1 MKATINLILLTAIA
15 SKAQSSQNATLSQT
29 EMDSMLKLSCQQDAE
44 CLAFLDELQALEQGG
59 LTRTLSVE
67 SMDRW
72 NYLRRLKNLKLLVL
86 HLQPE
91 HRFLR
96 YCHYGC
102 YCLTDPLYTLTPPPN
117 HGKPRDPIDA
127 ACKVQ
132 HQCYECAKMDHP
144 SRSCTADRVQYSYVL
159 TRDETDVNN
168 HWKKSIEC
176 TDDPMSKKRPGQ
188 ISPKW
193 SCRRSMCECD
203 KRLAE
208 QLRENFDQ
216 WSDEYS
222 TALGDFDPTNEC
234 VVEEGKGNGGVKGE
248 PECCG
253 DQFGGSRFPFNNR
266 DGNRGCCGSKTYD
279 TQMFACCADKTV
291 LGSC

>member
-1 MKATINLILLTAIA
+1 MRRGLNFILLAAIA
-15 SKAQSSQNATLSQT
+15 KSQNASNGTLSQA
-29 EMDSMLKLSCQQDAE
+29 EMDAMIEASCQGDAE
-44 CLAFLDELQALEQGG
+44 CIAFLDELHALEQGG
-59 LTRTLSVE
+59 LTRTLSEE
-67 SMDRW
+67 SMERW

-102 YCLTDPLYTLTPPPN
+102 YCLTDPLYSLTPPPN
-117 HGKPRDPIDA
+117 KGAPRDPIDA

-144 SRSCTADRVQYSYVL
+144 TRTCTADKVQYSYRL
-159 TRDETDVNN
+159 LRDENDPDN

-176 TDDPMSKKRPGQ
+176 VDDPMSKKRPGQ
-188 ISPKW
+188 IAPKW

-203 KRLAE
+203 KRMAE
-208 QLRENFDQ
+208 QLREHFAEWN
-216 WSDEYS
+216 DEFS
-222 TALGDFDPTNEC
+222 TSLGDFDTSVCTAPE
-234 VVEEGKGNGGVKGE
+234 GNGGGDQGQ

-253 DQFGGSRFPFNNR
+253 SQFGGSRFPFNNR
-266 DGNRGCCGSKTYD
+266 NGVRGCCGGKTYD
-279 TQMFACCADKTV
+279 TTMLTCCSDQTV
-291 LGSC
+291 LGEC

>member
-1 MKATINLILLTAIA
+1 MYKSRKNRWSCNTSRRICQRGGNVQSLPEVSENLKKNVKNPKHPKHLKNPKNTCHRFLKMKTAINLVLLTAITT
-15 SKAQSSQNATLSQT
+15 KAQNSHNGTLSQT

-44 CLAFLDELQALEQGG
+44 CLTFLDELQALEQGG
-59 LTRTLSVE
+59 LTRTLSEE
-67 SMDRW
+67 SLERW

-102 YCLTDPLYTLTPPPN
+102 YCLTDPLYTLTPPPS

-132 HQCYECAKMDHP
+132 HQCYECAEMDHP

-159 TRDETDVNN
+159 TRDESDVNN

-216 WSDEYS
+216 WSDEYRMVF
-222 TALGDFDPTNEC
+222 LKC
-234 VVEEGKGNGGVKGE
+234 
-248 PECCG
+248 
-253 DQFGGSRFPFNNR
+253 QI
-266 DGNRGCCGSKTYD
+266 
-279 TQMFACCADKTV
+279 
-291 LGSC
+291 

>member
-1 MKATINLILLTAIA
+1 MRSTLNLILLAAVAKCQTY
-15 SKAQSSQNATLSQT
+15 NGTLSQA
-29 EMDSMLKLSCQQDAE
+29 EMDAMIEASCQGDIE
-44 CLAFLDELQALEQGG
+44 CLAFLDELHALEQGG
-59 LTRTLSVE
+59 LTRTLSE
-67 SMDRW
+67 DSMERW

-102 YCLTDPLYTLTPPPN
+102 YCLTDPLYSLTPPPN
-117 HGKPRDPIDA
+117 RGAPRDPIDA

-144 SRSCTADRVQYSYVL
+144 SRTCTADKVQYSYVL
-159 TRDETDVNN
+159 MRDDNDPTN

-176 TDDPMSKKRPGQ
+176 TDDPMSKKKPGK

-208 QLRENFDQ
+208 KLRENFSVWNDQ
-216 WSDEYS
+216 FSTSLGNFDTSVCVAPRGTGPGDE
-222 TALGDFDPTNEC
+222 
-234 VVEEGKGNGGVKGE
+234 GE

-253 DQFGGSRFPFNNR
+253 NQFGGARFPFNNR
-266 DGNRGCCGSKTYD
+266 NGKRSCCGGKTFD
-279 TQMFACCADKTV
+279 TQMFQCCGDQTV
-291 LGSC
+291 LGTC